1 MLASF
6 HHLRKFRQPALLV
19 ALVASVFLLGL
30 VALADGDVWWHLAAG
45 REMWRTGSL
54 LSQDP
59 FSVSA
64 AGRPWVDV
72 HWLFQL
78 AVYGMHCLG
87 GVKALVISK
96 SLLLACGS
104 ALIFATFSRGS
115 GRRVQGLLVFLL
127 PLALFFVRDQLQLRP
142 LVLTL
147 LFCSLFWFELERF
160 RTRPSARLLWTLPL
174 TQLLWAN
181 VQGLFVLGP
190 FLVFA
195 HALGAA
201 AWLRFGTR
209 RWFPFSAEV
218 RDRVRATT
226 AARLLGLTLPLCLL
240 ACLVTPFGTRGAA
253 LPSLLLSRL
262 LPESGNVFSANVAE
276 NVPPFASAHLLPGQ
290 FLHLQLFFLLSCLTV
305 LLATRRLRLSQLSI
319 FAGLSVLALM
329 ANRNVV
335 LLYWLGTPI
344 LCVML
349 VPALSR
355 ARCWLAQRRL
365 PRFAP
370 VAYALVAMPLLLAA
384 SAAAREPSLTGPAP
398 FRVPE
403 LSAERIAKAAGNGAV
418 FAADS
423 YGGYLIWRLY
433 PEHRPYI
440 DTRLVLRSAAEYSEY
455 LGLLDEPSRFDA
467 FQQRHQFDFV
477 VLPTAF
483 PDRYLGLIAHLYRD
497 RQWKLVFTDGSEV
510 LFVRRAVSQEP
521 ALDLGS
527 REVSERIVSA
537 LDRRYAGATDLLLA
551 ARIQFATLELSL
563 AHFAEA
569 DWALA
574 GVSAPEAESLRA
586 RCRLA
591 QGDAKQARELSLRAL
606 ERSHDDVPSLNL
618 LALSSL
624 SRGESKQA
632 VALLR
637 RALTVDPFDAEAARI
652 LSSMEDLPHVESP

>member
-1 MLASF
+1 
-6 HHLRKFRQPALLV
+6 
-19 ALVASVFLLGL
+19 
-30 VALADGDVWWHLAAG
+30 
-45 REMWRTGSL
+45 MWRTGSL
-54 LSQDP
+54 LRHDP
-59 FSVSA
+59 FSISA

-78 AVYGMHCLG
+78 AVYAVHCLG
-87 GVKALVISK
+87 GVKALVLAK
-96 SLLLACGS
+96 SVLLAAGA
-104 ALIFATFSRGS
+104 ALIFATFSRGA
-115 GRRVQGLLVFLL
+115 GRRAQGLLVLLL

-142 LVLTL
+142 LVLSL
-147 LFCSLFWFELERF
+147 LFCSFFWFELEWF
-160 RTRPSARLLWTLPL
+160 RARPSARVLFTLPL
-174 TQLLWAN
+174 VQVLWAN

-209 RWFPFSAEV
+209 RWFPFSAEL
-218 RDRVRATT
+218 RDPVRAAA
-226 AARLLGLTLPLCLL
+226 AARLLGLTLFLCLL
-240 ACLVTPFGTRGAA
+240 ACLVTPFGTRGVA

-262 LPESGNVFSANVAE
+262 MPESSNVFSANIAE

-290 FLHLQLFFLLSCLTV
+290 FLHLQVFFLLSGVTL
-305 LLATRRLRLSQLSI
+305 LLARRRLRLSQLSI
-319 FAGLSVLALM
+319 FAGLSLLALM

-344 LCVML
+344 LCALL

-355 ARCWLAQRRL
+355 GRYWLARRHL
-365 PRFAP
+365 RRWAP
-370 VAYALVAMPLLLAA
+370 AAYALVVLPLLLAG
-384 SAAAREPSLTGPAP
+384 SAAAREPALTGPAP

-403 LSAERIAKAAGNGAV
+403 FSAERIAKAAGNGAV
-418 FAADS
+418 FAADG

-455 LGLLDEPSRFDA
+455 LGLLDEPGRFDA
-467 FQQRHQFDFV
+467 FQQRHGFDFV
-477 VLPTAF
+477 VLPTAY
-483 PDRYLGLIAHLYRD
+483 PDRYLGLIAHLYRS
-497 RQWKLVFTDGSEV
+497 REWKLVFTDGSEV
-510 LFVRRAVSQEP
+510 LFVRRAVSSEP

-537 LDRRYAGATDLLLA
+537 LAQRYAGAPDLLLA

-569 DWALA
+569 DWVLA
-574 GVSAPEAESLRA
+574 GFSAPEAESLRA

-591 QGDAKQARELSLRAL
+591 QGDSQRARELSLAAL
-606 ERSHDDVPSLNL
+606 QRNHEDVSSLNL

-624 SRGESKQA
+624 ARGESKQA

-637 RALTVDPFDAEAARI
+637 RALTADPFDAEAARI